1 MRIERTAANGLA
13 MLRTDEYY
21 SGAGINPSDPGES
34 LGAETGNG
42 PGTNELPAKWNERSI
57 AQMDGPFAG
66 QVCSA
71 RDSIRKVW

>member
-13 MLRTDEYY
+13 MLRTDEFY
-21 SGAGINPSDPGES
+21 SGAGVNPSDPGES
-34 LGAETGNG
+34 LSAETENG
-42 PGTNELPAKWNERSI
+42 PETNEFPAKWNERWI
-57 AQMDGPFAG
+57 AQMDCPFTG